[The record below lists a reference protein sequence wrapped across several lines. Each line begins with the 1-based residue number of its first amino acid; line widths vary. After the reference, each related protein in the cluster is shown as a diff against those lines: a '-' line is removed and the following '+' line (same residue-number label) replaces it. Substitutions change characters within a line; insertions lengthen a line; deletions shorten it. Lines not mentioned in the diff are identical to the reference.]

1 MRIALA
7 TSSYLPN
14 IGGVEEHVLHV
25 GRELQARGHDV
36 SVWTV
41 RQPGSPPPADDGLP
55 VRDLPCPLPN
65 RSAGGMARWV
75 AAAPRA
81 WNAWAAAGRADQP
94 DIIDIQCFGPNGP
107 YATALARR
115 RRTPLVYSNHGETF
129 MDAHGAFEN
138 SALLRRSL
146 RDTLGRA
153 AATTSCSAFAATDLK
168 RFAAIQTPVIVGNG
182 IDLGLEPSR
191 QHSQLPR
198 TYIAG
203 IGRLVANKGFDVL
216 VRAFAQ
222 ASPHLVDTDLVI
234 AGTGP
239 EADGLS
245 ELARH
250 LGVEARVH
258 LIGGLDRASVRTV
271 LDGALLHIV
280 PSRVEAFG
288 IVVLEGWRSGAPVLC
303 TNIGGP
309 PEFVTDN
316 VDGLLFNPEDAP
328 VLAHLIIKVVDD
340 WPLRAR
346 LAQAGREAAKRY
358 SWSAVA
364 DRYEAAFESAII
376 TTTRIKS

>member
-14 IGGVEEHVLHV
+14 IGGVEEHALHV

-41 RQPGSPPPADDGLP
+41 RQPGSPPSADDGLP
-55 VRDLPCPLPN
+55 VRALPCPLPN
-65 RSAGGMARWV
+65 RSAGGMARWI

-81 WNAWAAAGRADQP
+81 WNAWASAGRADQP

-129 MDAHGAFEN
+129 MDAHGAFES

-146 RDTLGRA
+146 RDTLARA
-153 AATTSCSAFAATDLK
+153 AAITSCSEFAAADLGRFAAT
-168 RFAAIQTPVIVGNG
+168 RTPVIVGNG
-182 IDLGLEPSR
+182 IDLELAPSR
-191 QHSQLPR
+191 QGPQLPR

-234 AGTGP
+234 AGIGP
-239 EADGLS
+239 EADSLS
-245 ELARH
+245 ELARV

-271 LDGALLHIV
+271 LDGALLHVV

-303 TNIGGP
+303 TNVGGP
-309 PEFVTDN
+309 PEFLTDN

-328 VLAHLIIKVVDD
+328 ALAHLITKVVGDR
-340 WPLRAR
+340 PLRAR
-346 LAQAGREAAKRY
+346 LARAGQEAAKRY

-364 DRYEAAFESAII
+364 DRYEAAFESAI
-376 TTTRIKS
+376 TPTRRIKS